1 MLLILINWIYIF
13 ISSLSFGF
21 LLKKLFKIDNHNF
34 TIHHILGLFSIT
46 LFSWSYAFFFPLD
59 IVFYAIMNCINI
71 AGMLYFKREFKMQ
84 LNQCRIN
91 WLSFSKI
98 YKFGFLFIFII
109 ALAMSSV
116 TPSIFDNESY
126 YIQTIKWLNEYG
138 FVKGLGNLHIFFAQT
153 SSWHILQ
160 AAFTFPFLET
170 NFNDLN
176 GFFLTVFSFYCFQQL
191 CQFKSTKKIHQLYI
205 GSVLIGLPFMI
216 FFINAPSPDLPVFLI
231 SQLLF
236 YLFMKYFNK
245 IDYSNFILI
254 LLLTIFLCVIKIT
267 TCVLVLLPL
276 ILFVKHYKVLKI
288 NLVKPIVISLFV
300 VGLFLMKNV
309 VLTGYLLYPLQILD
323 VLNADWKVPTELIKL
338 FKVGT
343 YNAAFDY
350 QDLNS
355 LSTYQLFIA
364 WITSFKFNG
373 IINIIFVVLLVSFPF
388 LWYLKSKEKS
398 VFILYLI
405 GVLNFVLAWVFS
417 PQYRFF
423 FFYMLFFAM
432 QICVWFFRK
441 EKIIM
446 LFTYLSLLLSLVPFL
461 TELKLSNYTTIKK
474 TNIKTSL
481 LKPKNIL
488 QPNVN
493 SSMSADFEQH
503 IENGFHYNS
512 PTKESYF
519 WTVGD
524 IPLPAVNVKQISF
537 IKEHYKIVP
546 SLRTGNIED
555 GFNSV
560 DCE

>member
-21 LLKKLFKIDNHNF
+21 LLKKLFKIENQNF

-46 LFSWSYAFFFPLD
+46 LFSWLYAFFFALD
-59 IVFYAIMNCINI
+59 IVFYGIMVSVTI
-71 AGMLYFKREFKMQ
+71 AGIWVFRKEVQRHFYQFKE
-84 LNQCRIN
+84 N
-91 WLSFSKI
+91 WFSFSKT
-98 YKFGFLFIFII
+98 YKLGIFFIGIV

-160 AAFTFPFLET
+160 AAFSFPFLET
-170 NFNDLN
+170 SFNDLN
-176 GFFLTVFSFYCFQQL
+176 GYFLVIFSFYCFQQL
-191 CQFKSTKKIHQLYI
+191 HHFKTSKKRNQLYI
-205 GSVLIGLPFMI
+205 GSVLISLPFLI

-231 SQLLF
+231 SQLL
-236 YLFMKYFNK
+236 LFLFIKHYKKVDF
-245 IDYSNFILI
+245 SNFIII

-267 TCVLVLLPL
+267 TCVLILLPL
-276 ILFVKHYKVLKI
+276 ILVIKNYKTLKE
-288 NLVKPIVISLFV
+288 NLVKPIVFSIFV
-300 VGLFLMKNV
+300 LALFLMKNV
-309 VLTGYLLYPLQILD
+309 ILTGYLLYPLEIID
-323 VLNADWKVPTELIKL
+323 VLNVDWKVPKELIYL

-343 YNAAFDY
+343 YSAAFDY
-350 QDLNS
+350 QALEN

-373 IINIIFVVLLVSFPF
+373 IINIIFTTLLLSFPF

-405 GVLNFVLAWVFS
+405 GVLHFVLAWIFS

-423 FFYMLFFAM
+423 FFYMLFFSM
-432 QICVWFFRK
+432 QICVWFFKK
-441 EKIIM
+441 EKIIV
-446 LFTYLSLLLSLVPFL
+446 LFTYISLLLSLVPFL

-474 TNIKTSL
+474 TNTKTSL
-481 LKPKNIL
+481 LKLKNIV

-493 SSMSADFEQH
+493 SSMSLEYDQH
-503 IENGFHYNS
+503 IEDGFAYNS
-512 PTKESYF
+512 PTKDSFF
-519 WTVGD
+519 WSVG
-524 IPLPAVNVKQISF
+524 IVPLPAVNAKQVAF
-537 IKEHYKIVP
+537 IKKHYKIVP
-546 SLRTGNIED
+546 ALRTNNLKD
-555 GFNSV
+555 GFKSINIK
-560 DCE
+560 

>member
-1 MLLILINWIYIF
+1 
-13 ISSLSFGF
+13 
-21 LLKKLFKIDNHNF
+21 
-34 TIHHILGLFSIT
+34 
-46 LFSWSYAFFFPLD
+46 
-59 IVFYAIMNCINI
+59 
-71 AGMLYFKREFKMQ
+71 
-84 LNQCRIN
+84 
-91 WLSFSKI
+91 
-98 YKFGFLFIFII
+98 
-109 ALAMSSV
+109 
-116 TPSIFDNESY
+116 
-126 YIQTIKWLNEYG
+126 
-138 FVKGLGNLHIFFAQT
+138 
-153 SSWHILQ
+153 
-160 AAFTFPFLET
+160 
-170 NFNDLN
+170 
-176 GFFLTVFSFYCFQQL
+176 
-191 CQFKSTKKIHQLYI
+191 
-205 GSVLIGLPFMI
+205 VLIGLPFMI

-236 YLFMKYFNK
+236 FLFIKHFNK

-276 ILFVKHYKVLKI
+276 ILFIKHYKVLKN
-288 NLVKPIVISLFV
+288 NLVKPIVFSLFV

-309 VLTGYLLYPLQILD
+309 ILTGYLLYPLQILD
-323 VLNADWKVPTELIKL
+323 ILSVDWKVPTALIQL

-343 YNAAFDY
+343 YSAAFDY
-350 QDLNS
+350 QELAN

-373 IINIIFVVLLVSFPF
+373 IINIIFTSLLVSFPF

-398 VFILYLI
+398 VFILYII
-405 GVLNFVLAWVFS
+405 GVIHFVLAWIFS

-441 EKIIM
+441 EKTIVFFM
-446 LFTYLSLLLSLVPFL
+446 AVSLLLSLVPFL

-481 LKPKNIL
+481 LKSKNIL

-493 SSMSADFEQH
+493 SSMSTDFEQH

-519 WTVGD
+519 WTVG
-524 IPLPAVNVKQISF
+524 IVPLPAVNVKQVTF
-537 IKEHYKIVP
+537 IKKYYKIVP
-546 SLRTGNIED
+546 ALRTNNLKD
-555 GFNSV
+555 GFKSV
-560 DCE
+560 DSE

>member
-1 MLLILINWIYIF
+1 MFLILINWIYIF

-21 LLKKLFKIDNHNF
+21 LLKRLFKIDNHNF

-84 LNQCRIN
+84 LNQCKIS
-91 WLSFSKI
+91 WLSFSRT
-98 YKFGFLFIFII
+98 YKFGLIFIFII

-126 YIQTIKWLNEYG
+126 YIKTIKWLNEYG

-160 AAFTFPFLET
+160 ATFSFPFLET
-170 NFNDLN
+170 NFNDLI
-176 GFFLTVFSFYCFQQL
+176 GYFLVIFSFFCFQQL
-191 CQFKSTKKIHQLYI
+191 HHFKTTKKIQQLYI

-231 SQLLF
+231 SQLVF
-236 YLFMKYFNK
+236 YLFIKHFK
-245 IDYSNFILI
+245 HIDYSNFILI
-254 LLLTIFLCVIKIT
+254 FLLTVFLCVIKIT
-267 TCVLVLLPL
+267 TCILILLPI
-276 ILFVKHYKVLKI
+276 ILFVKHYKTLKR
-288 NLVKPIVISLFV
+288 NLVKPMVFSFFV
-300 VGLFLMKNV
+300 LGLFLMKNV

-323 VLNADWKVPTELIKL
+323 VLNVDWKVPTELIQL

-405 GVLNFVLAWVFS
+405 GVLNFVLAWIFS

-423 FFYMLFFAM
+423 FFYMLFFSM

-446 LFTYLSLLLSLVPFL
+446 LFTYVSLLLSLVPFL

-474 TNIKTSL
+474 TNTKTSL
-481 LKPKNIL
+481 LKPKNIV

-493 SSMSADFEQH
+493 SSMSLAFEQH
-503 IENGFHYNS
+503 TENKFHYNS

-524 IPLPAVNVKQISF
+524 IPLPAVNVKQIAF

-546 SLRTGNIED
+546 SLRTGSFED
-555 GFNSV
+555 GFKSV
-560 DCE
+560 GSE

>member
-21 LLKKLFKIDNHNF
+21 LLKKLFKIESQNF

-46 LFSWSYAFFFPLD
+46 LFSWLYAFFFALD
-59 IVFYAIMNCINI
+59 HIFYGIMSSITLFC
-71 AGMLYFKREFKMQ
+71 LYFFRKEIKTQFTQFKKS
-84 LNQCRIN
+84 
-91 WLSFSKI
+91 WLSFSKT
-98 YKFGFLFIFII
+98 YKFGLLFIFII

-126 YIQTIKWLNEYG
+126 YLQTIKWLNEYG

-176 GFFLTVFSFYCFQQL
+176 GFFLIIFSFFCFQQL
-191 CQFKSTKKIHQLYI
+191 HQFKTTKKIHQLYI
-205 GSVLIGLPFMI
+205 GSVLVGLPFII

-236 YLFMKYFNK
+236 YLFIKHFNK

-276 ILFVKHYKVLKI
+276 ILFVKHYKILKS
-288 NLVKPIVISLFV
+288 NLVKPIVFSIFV

-309 VLTGYLLYPLQILD
+309 ILTGYLLYPLQILD
-323 VLNADWKVPTELIKL
+323 VLNVDWKVPTALIQL

-343 YNAAFDY
+343 YSAAFDY
-350 QDLNS
+350 QELAN

-373 IINIIFVVLLVSFPF
+373 IINMIFMSLLIYFPF
-388 LWYLKSKEKS
+388 LWYFKSKEKS
-398 VFILYLI
+398 VFILYVI
-405 GVLNFVLAWVFS
+405 GVLHFVLAWIFS

-441 EKIIM
+441 EKIIVFFM
-446 LFTYLSLLLSLVPFL
+446 AVSLLLSLVPFL

-474 TNIKTSL
+474 TNTKTSL
-481 LKPKNIL
+481 LKLENIL

-493 SSMSADFEQH
+493 SSMSGDFEQQ

-519 WTVGD
+519 WTVG
-524 IPLPAVNVKQISF
+524 IVPLPAVNVKQISF
-537 IKEHYKIVP
+537 IKKHYKIIP
-546 SLRTGNIED
+546 SLITEDIGD
-555 GFNSV
+555 GFKSLV
-560 DCE
+560 SE